1 MTSPFTD
8 DYRNGDMVQC
18 QRCAKNVRVK
28 YYDKDTVVVVSSQ
41 DQQTLALRC
50 QYCGYVLCD
59 SCAHPADS
67 LFPICPSCQREWG
80 PYYFTHEVISPSLSK
95 PALVEDVPPAEQPQ
109 PQIQPP
115 VQPPVFEAP
124 PAPIESIGAGETDLY
139 GEYRD
144 WERKKKFKKILLLVL
159 SLLLLIFLGFLA
171 LGPGK
176 PVLKKGF
183 NLLNAR
189 PTRSPTMLALLNNT
203 STPAGKTTSKPTT
216 PAPRVSPTPVK
227 SSVTP
232 ATIIGAKPT
241 NKFTAT
247 SAPTRT
253 KAAKASPTITETSE
267 PTSTATI
274 PGPTDCVPALS
285 ITMNDLGK
293 TLCVTG
299 TVVFTLQKDNAFS
312 IYFSNDDGYFRIVVY
327 DRTYNN
333 IKKGV
338 CVKVI
343 GEIKTLTSIPV
354 MALGYNDVIE
364 ICSP

>member
-8 DYRNGDMVQC
+8 EYRNGDMVQC

-28 YYDKDTVVVVSSQ
+28 YYDKDTVVVVSSL

-80 PYYFTHEVISPSLSK
+80 PYYFTHDVIAPSLSK
-95 PALVEDVPPAEQPQ
+95 P
-109 PQIQPP
+109 PP
-115 VQPPVFEAP
+115 VQDIPPAVQSQPPAQTQVFEAP
-124 PAPIESIGAGETDLY
+124 PAPTESIGAGETDLY

-144 WERKKKFKKILLLVL
+144 WERKKKFKRILILVLILLF
-159 SLLLLIFLGFLA
+159 LIFLGFLA
-171 LGPGK
+171 LGPEK
-176 PVLKKGF
+176 PVLKKGL

-189 PTRSPTMLALLNNT
+189 PTRSPTALAILQGT
-203 STPAGKTTSKPTT
+203 HTPAGETRVKPTSTVPKVSLTPGKPSAT
-216 PAPRVSPTPVK
+216 PAAPTTAKVTKKPTATPVP
-227 SSVTP
+227 TQTEA
-232 ATIIGAKPT
+232 ATE
-241 NKFTAT
+241 
-247 SAPTRT
+247 
-253 KAAKASPTITETSE
+253 SPTITATLE
-267 PTSTATI
+267 PTSAVII
-274 PGPTDCVPALS
+274 PSSADCVPALS
-285 ITMNDLGK
+285 ITMDDVGK

-299 TVVFTLQKDNAFS
+299 TVVFVLQNDTAFS
-312 IYFSNDDGYFRIVVY
+312 IFFSNEDGYFRIVVY
-327 DRTYNN
+327 DRVYKN

-338 CVKVI
+338 CVKVT
-343 GEIKTLTSIPV
+343 GEIKTLTGIPV

>member
-1 MTSPFTD
+1 MTSPFAD
-8 DYRNGDMVQC
+8 EYHDGDMVQC

-28 YYDKDTVVVVSSQ
+28 YYDKDTVVVVSSL

-80 PYYFTHEVISPSLSK
+80 PYYFTHDVITPSLSK
-95 PALVEDVPPAEQPQ
+95 APPVADVPPA
-109 PQIQPP
+109 
-115 VQPPVFEAP
+115 VQSQTLVQTQVFEAP
-124 PAPIESIGAGETDLY
+124 PAPTESIGAGETDLY

-144 WERKKKFKKILLLVL
+144 WERKKKFKRILILVL
-159 SLLLLIFLGFLA
+159 ALLFLILLGFLA

-176 PVLKKGF
+176 PMLKKGL

-189 PTRSPTMLALLNNT
+189 PTRSPTIIPILQD
-203 STPAGKTTSKPTT
+203 TPTPSVEARVKTTSTVLRVSLTPGKSSATPAAPAEVKVTHKPT
-216 PAPRVSPTPVK
+216 ATPVP
-227 SSVTP
+227 TQTEA
-232 ATIIGAKPT
+232 ATE
-241 NKFTAT
+241 
-247 SAPTRT
+247 
-253 KAAKASPTITETSE
+253 SPTITATLE
-267 PTSTATI
+267 PASTTTI
-274 PGPTDCVPALS
+274 PGSADCVPALS
-285 ITMNDLGK
+285 ITIDDVGK
-293 TLCVTG
+293 NLCVTG
-299 TVVFTLQKDNAFS
+299 TVVFVLQNDTAFS

-327 DRTYNN
+327 DRVYKN

-338 CVKVI
+338 CVKVT
-343 GEIKTLTSIPV
+343 GEIKTLTGIPV

>member
-1 MTSPFTD
+1 MTSPFTE
-8 DYRNGDMVQC
+8 DYRDGDMVQC

-67 LFPICPSCQREWG
+67 LFPTCPSCQREWG

-95 PALVEDVPPAEQPQ
+95 AALVDDTPPATQP
-109 PQIQPP
+109 QPP
-115 VQPPVFEAP
+115 VQSPVFEAP

-139 GEYRD
+139 GEYQY
-144 WERKKKFKKILLLVL
+144 WERKKKFRRLFALILSILLL
-159 SLLLLIFLGFLA
+159 SLLVFLA

-176 PVLKKGF
+176 PVLKGL

-189 PTRSPTMLALLNNT
+189 STRSPTTLAMLKGT
-203 STPAGKTTSKPTT
+203 VTPAGETPAKPTT
-216 PAPRVSPTPVK
+216 PALKVSLTPVK
-227 SSVTP
+227 PSLTP
-232 ATIIGAKPT
+232 IAPIEAKPT
-241 NKFTAT
+241 NKTTAT
-247 SAPTRT
+247 PTPAPTQT
-253 KAAKASPTITETSE
+253 EVATVIPTIIAILE

-274 PGPTDCVPALS
+274 FGPVDCAPALS
-285 ITMNDLGK
+285 ITMADVGK

-299 TVVFTLQKDNAFS
+299 TVVFTLQSGTSFS

-327 DRTYNN
+327 DRTYKN

-338 CVKVI
+338 CVKVT
-343 GEIKTLTSIPV
+343 GEIKTLTGIPV